1 MNQSMMK
8 RMKKKQKQKFQRIVI
23 KRMKMTAAM
32 RKAVTQTAAQ
42 TVMKV
47 FTKMKRQNR
56 GQKDIKRNRKS
67 L

>member
-47 FTKMKRQNR
+47 FTKMKRRNR

>member
-23 KRMKMTAAM
+23 KRMKTIAAM

-47 FTKMKRQNR
+47 FTKMKRRNR